1 MSPEAETSESTQRA
15 KAHSRGERASTTRA
29 NGETFQLPEPRN
41 DKTKRW
47 KAIYDT
53 LTHKAVPPKTIHIL
67 PYSYKECKRVASR
80 ELRPRPADQRPTHQ

>member
-1 MSPEAETSESTQRA
+1 MRA
-15 KAHSRGERASTTRA
+15 HSGPPPPPQAHSRGARASATTA
-29 NGETFQLPEPRN
+29 NGETFQLPEPPN

-67 PYSYKECKRVASR
+67 PYSSKQRV
-80 ELRPRPADQRPTHQ
+80 

>member
-1 MSPEAETSESTQRA
+1 MR
-15 KAHSRGERASTTRA
+15 AHSRAEAHSSGARASATTA

-53 LTHKAVPPKTIHIL
+53 LTHKAVPAKTIHIL
-67 PYSYKECKRVASR
+67 PRSYKQRV
-80 ELRPRPADQRPTHQ
+80 